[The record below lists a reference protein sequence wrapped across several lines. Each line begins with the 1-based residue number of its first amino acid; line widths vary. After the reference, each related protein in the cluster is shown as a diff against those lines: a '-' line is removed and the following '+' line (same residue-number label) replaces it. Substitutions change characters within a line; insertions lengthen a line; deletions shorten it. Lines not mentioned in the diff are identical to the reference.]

1 MAHGKQRETAELA
14 SFPLVTEIPVHWG
27 DQDAFGHVNNT
38 VPLRWFESGRVTY
51 LQQSGLGHLMN
62 GGELAPM
69 VVSTTCHYRRQIK
82 FPDVM
87 QIGIRVVS
95 LRRSSF
101 VMEQVAYNKN
111 RGEVSVESSVVIVLF
126 DYLAHALAVFHRR
139 SRPPW
144 SVSRARAGVRAAA
157 VVSSPNKT

>member
-1 MAHGKQRETAELA
+1 MTNNEKPQELA
-14 SFPLVTEIPVHWG
+14 HFPLVTEIPVHWG
-27 DQDAFGHVNNT
+27 DQDAFGHVNN
-38 VPLRWFESGRVTY
+38 VIPLRWFESGRVTY

-87 QIGIRVVS
+87 QIGIRVAT

-101 VMEQVAYNKN
+101 VMEQVAYNTN
-111 RGEVSVESSVVIVLF
+111 RGELSIESSVVIVLF
-126 DYLAHALAVFHRR
+126 DYRAQRPRR
-139 SRPPW
+139 IPSEIKAAMERFEGRELPFEPARL
-144 SVSRARAGVRAAA
+144 SAERAG
-157 VVSSPNKT
+157 